1 MKTYGLTAVATAA
14 GVGETTLRGW
24 FDRGLLPIGSGG
36 RDADGRSNPRAIPFE
51 TALQAAIAASLIKL
65 GFTAGRACRLALSFS
80 DSGNERRLPGQL
92 FTDDLTV
99 LMATPEREAAHIVP
113 ASFVSEALIDEGS
126 TLSSSAFVNVN
137 EIYRNVAGRLHH
149 PITPQAMI

>member
-36 RDADGRSNPRAIPFE
+36 RDADGRSNPREIPFE
-51 TALQAAIAASLIKL
+51 TALQAAIGAELIKL

-80 DSGNERRLPGQL
+80 DSGNEKRLPGQL
-92 FTDDLTV
+92 FANDVTM

-113 ASFVSEALIDEGS
+113 ASCASESLVNEGS
-126 TLSSSAFVNVN
+126 EFSSSAFVNVN
-137 EIYRNVAGRLHH
+137 RIYRDVAGRLRH
-149 PITPQAMI
+149 PIPPQVMI